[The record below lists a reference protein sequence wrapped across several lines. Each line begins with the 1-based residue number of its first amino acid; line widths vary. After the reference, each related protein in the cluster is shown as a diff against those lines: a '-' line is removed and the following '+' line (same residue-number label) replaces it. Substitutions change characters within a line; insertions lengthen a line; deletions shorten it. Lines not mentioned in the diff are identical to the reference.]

1 MIIKILKNI
10 FIILIA
16 FIFATI
22 LRTFIFQIYYIPSLS
37 MYPNININD
46 RVIVLKDNL
55 FDNDYSVGDI
65 VVFYSPESI
74 IPNNSDALNDNL
86 KIWELINNEQSKNY
100 VVYIKRIIGT
110 PGDEIK
116 INKNGQVF
124 NNNIE
129 IITENVVSNKI
140 SDNIEIKLND
150 GQYFLLGDN
159 RNNSYDS
166 RSFGPVAQSRIIG
179 KAFFKI
185 YPFNEIQSLN
195 D

>member
-1 MIIKILKNI
+1 
-10 FIILIA
+10 
-16 FIFATI
+16 
-22 LRTFIFQIYYIPSLS
+22 

-74 IPNNSDALNDNL
+74 IPDNSVALNDNL

-110 PGDEIK
+110 PGDEIE
-116 INKNGQVF
+116 INQNGQVF

-129 IITENVVSNKI
+129 IITENVISNKI

-195 D
+195 DWE